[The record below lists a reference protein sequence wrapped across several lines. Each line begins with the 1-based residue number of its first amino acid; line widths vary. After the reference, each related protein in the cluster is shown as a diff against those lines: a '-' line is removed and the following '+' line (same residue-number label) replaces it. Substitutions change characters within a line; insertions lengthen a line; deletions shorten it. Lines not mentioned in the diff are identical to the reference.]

1 MANILAVD
9 VNVIRNIMDQSANTV
24 MSVRT
29 TMIVV
34 HKESVSIYME
44 PICQDVNA
52 IVNLDGLDQIAAKV
66 RFSFLTTR

>member
-9 VNVIRNIMDQSANTV
+9 VDAIRNIMDQSANTV

-29 TMIVV
+29 TKIVV

-44 PICQDVNA
+44 RLCLNANA
-52 IVNLDGLDQIAAKV
+52 IVTSDGSDQIVAKV
-66 RFSFLTTR
+66 SFSM